1 MPDLT
6 RWVIVEYIESDPYTS
21 GDGEEH
27 YRTIGCQLPE
37 FVVRQVPLY
46 ESKLDAELARPDS
59 KEDDI
64 ITISDD
70 HTQDKRVFNHAI
82 RYLASGVLP
91 YLVGSGPTCK
101 KALDDLTRLYCF
113 SLKMSAKRLETAVV
127 NRIDTF
133 NDLSLSLFLD
143 FARSYYAEHFTH
155 RDESDGDKDR
165 FALLIKRKLAKFL
178 PQIIEFKMVQE
189 IQMQGKLGRQLVEVL
204 ADSYSNSRVVVKQEV
219 VEIDDDDQ
227 DVVKVE
233 PGDN

>member
-37 FVVRQVPLY
+37 FVVRQLPLY

-59 KEDDI
+59 REDDI

-113 SLKMSAKRLETAVV
+113 SLKMSAKRLETAADHVSS
-127 NRIDTF
+127 RL
-133 NDLSLSLFLD
+133 NDHLPRAGDYGGRLLTNDSA
-143 FARSYYAEHFTH
+143 FAFIPR
-155 RDESDGDKDR
+155 
-165 FALLIKRKLAKFL
+165 
-178 PQIIEFKMVQE
+178 
-189 IQMQGKLGRQLVEVL
+189 
-204 ADSYSNSRVVVKQEV
+204 N
-219 VEIDDDDQ
+219 
-227 DVVKVE
+227 
-233 PGDN
+233 